1 MDLGDLQRSGI
12 DWIGELQRG
21 GIDWIDL
28 VQDTNQWWALVK
40 MVMNLLV
47 PQYFGT
53 DWA

>member
-28 VQDTNQWWALVK
+28 VQDTN
-40 MVMNLLV
+40 
-47 PQYFGT
+47 
-53 DWA
+53 